1 MYRTVQIC
9 ENISLDYGVHVHVL
23 QFEHPKRMFVVLQF
37 LIDEVITQFVF
48 NYLVILQHLRR
59 NAEILF
65 KIQLTL

>member
-9 ENISLDYGVHVHVL
+9 ENISLDYGVHVL
-23 QFEHPKRMFVVLQF
+23 QFEPPKRMFVVLQF
-37 LIDEVITQFVF
+37 LIDEVITQFVY